1 MKDFKGY
8 ESNIFSCE
16 REGQT
21 AVILLKEEAFR
32 MSTDASYLQDMLDCI
47 KNIEKDDAIKG
58 LLVQCTEE
66 YNGIKNI
73 QDFVNSIKKISG
85 HVKKEMVVRRY
96 GSSVRR
102 MTLRINKLHKPSVVC
117 VHGKVPI
124 DHFGYI
130 MAFDFRI
137 ASEDLQ
143 IEFPGI
149 KLGISPAGAASF
161 YLSRQL
167 GPTVAAELFLSGKT
181 ITAEE
186 AYGLGI
192 VSKIVPR
199 DEIKTQAMQKLEAL
213 YEFPAMG
220 YSMTKRMLKPGKHEL
235 ENHFER
241 SIQAMWSSIIDK

>member
-102 MTLRINKLHKPSVVC
+102 MTLRINKLHKPRIMTIFLIVNILNSV
-117 VHGKVPI
+117 
-124 DHFGYI
+124 
-130 MAFDFRI
+130 
-137 ASEDLQ
+137 
-143 IEFPGI
+143 
-149 KLGISPAGAASF
+149 
-161 YLSRQL
+161 
-167 GPTVAAELFLSGKT
+167 
-181 ITAEE
+181 
-186 AYGLGI
+186 
-192 VSKIVPR
+192 
-199 DEIKTQAMQKLEAL
+199 
-213 YEFPAMG
+213 
-220 YSMTKRMLKPGKHEL
+220 
-235 ENHFER
+235 
-241 SIQAMWSSIIDK
+241 